1 MGSVLVQNVDDFLLA
16 SSDEQACTED
26 SISLMNFLAS
36 IGQKVDAAKVQWV
49 KLKVQYLGH
58 YVSQGIKHL
67 TDKRKKVIAKQR
79 MPTTLKQLRAFL
91 GLVGYCRQFLPQ
103 YFAIIGFN
111 CSI

>member
-1 MGSVLVQNVDDFLLA
+1 MGYHDSPSCFSQALKDKLDEWQPLMGSILVQYVDDLLLA

-36 IGQKVDAAKVQWV
+36 IGQKVDVAKVQWV

-67 TDKRKKVIAKQR
+67 TDKRKKEIAKQR
-79 MPTTLKQLRAFL
+79 MP
-91 GLVGYCRQFLPQ
+91 
-103 YFAIIGFN
+103 
-111 CSI
+111 S